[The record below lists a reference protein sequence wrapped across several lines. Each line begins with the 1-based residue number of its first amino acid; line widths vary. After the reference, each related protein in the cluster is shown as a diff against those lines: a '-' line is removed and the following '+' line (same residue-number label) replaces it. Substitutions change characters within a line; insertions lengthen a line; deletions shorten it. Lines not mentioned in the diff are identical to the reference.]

1 MKYFAEVSPT
11 NTVIRTI
18 LADDTETV
26 DSIKKYI
33 TPLIFGLKHLKLYQ
47 VRERLKDIHMILQ
60 VVFVIHL
67 NLIHLGL

>member
-26 DSIKKYI
+26 DHIKKIYKSI
-33 TPLIFGLKHLKLYQ
+33 NFWFETSEAL
-47 VRERLKDIHMILQ
+47 
-60 VVFVIHL
+60 
-67 NLIHLGL
+67 